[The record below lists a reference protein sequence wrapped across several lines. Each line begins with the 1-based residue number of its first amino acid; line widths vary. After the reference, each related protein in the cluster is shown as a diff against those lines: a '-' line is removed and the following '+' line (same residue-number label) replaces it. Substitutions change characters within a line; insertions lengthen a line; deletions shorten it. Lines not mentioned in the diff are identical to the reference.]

1 MNNYKLKK
9 MLAEAGKDLKAA
21 QEKYAEIERRLKGD
35 TNTSYVFV
43 FKNGSYMKNFDKKIT
58 EFRSSMDALEFFKKT
73 TCKINSETST
83 YKTNVSEISKTIKNG
98 DISEG
103 DVIAIPYE
111 DEKLGVDTLLP
122 FNVCRITEKNEAL
135 CHCRFALD
143 RIQFSTRES
152 NNYKDSNIR
161 KWLGNLIPRFDDAM
175 QKHFMQADVP
185 YIDAYDEQIKIVS
198 DKFWLLDQMELFT
211 FYKTTDERKRT
222 YLAGNA
228 STNWW
233 LRNPRTGYTYLEYY
247 VHTSGSSFNSYSKNS
262 YGCVPACLIG

>member
-21 QEKYAEIERRLKGD
+21 KEKYAEIERRLKGSAS
-35 TNTSYVFV
+35 TNYVLLFRKCSY
-43 FKNGSYMKNFDKKIT
+43 KKDFDKKIT
-58 EFRSSMDALEFFKKT
+58 EFKSSMDALEFFKT
-73 TCKINSETST
+73 TAYKITA
-83 YKTNVSEISKTIKNG
+83 YKINVSEISEAIKNG

-122 FNVCRITEKNEAL
+122 FNVCKITEKNEAL

-143 RIQFSTRES
+143 TVQFSTRES

-161 KWLGNLIPRFDDAM
+161 KWLGNLISRFDDAM

-211 FYKTTDERKRT
+211 FYKTMDERKRT
-222 YLAGNA
+222 YLIDNA
-228 STNWW
+228 AANWW
-233 LRNPRTGYTYLEYY
+233 LRYPNTDDTHREYF
-247 VHTSGSSFNSYSKNS
+247 VSTSGSSSYIIS
-262 YGCVPACLIG
+262 YYPIGCVPACLIG